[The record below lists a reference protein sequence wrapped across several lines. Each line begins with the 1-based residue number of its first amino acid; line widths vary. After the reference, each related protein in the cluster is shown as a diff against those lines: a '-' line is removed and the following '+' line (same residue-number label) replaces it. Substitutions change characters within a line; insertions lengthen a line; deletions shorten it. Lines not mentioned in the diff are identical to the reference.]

1 MPSSTPWHL
10 SSSRYSFHLLHTFVI
25 PQQHSQDQRCR
36 QVHLWHVCI
45 NCLRRKL
52 KFSSVIP
59 FQKKEEIIPV
69 DFHVQFCYS
78 TPKVFLSLRLK
89 QKSCVSGQPPWK
101 LLCAAARSSAASPA
115 PPQPWKA
122 ALAGS
127 LPSSAGTFLGK
138 TCEVKQ
144 HTRTHCSPRENPP
157 SKAKTQYKL
166 PRKDPSKP
174 ARLS

>member
-1 MPSSTPWHL
+1 MPLPCHGQCHEPQHFREDEEKRERYLITVWGEVGIEIASPLHTPSPSSWY
-10 SSSRYSFHLLHTFVI
+10 SRE
-25 PQQHSQDQRCR
+25 
-36 QVHLWHVCI
+36 
-45 NCLRRKL
+45 RK
-52 KFSSVIP
+52 
-59 FQKKEEIIPV
+59 
-69 DFHVQFCYS
+69 
-78 TPKVFLSLRLK
+78 TKVFLSLRLK